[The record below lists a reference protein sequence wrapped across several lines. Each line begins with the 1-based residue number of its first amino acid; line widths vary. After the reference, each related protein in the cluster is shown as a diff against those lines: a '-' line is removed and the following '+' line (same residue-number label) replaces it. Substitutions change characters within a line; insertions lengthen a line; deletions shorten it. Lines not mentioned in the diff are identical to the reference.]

1 MSLEA
6 PHILL
11 LSDTNM
17 ANAAALLRKKV
28 KGSLVQEV
36 PFNQIPVL
44 LIQEDHKIWSNHYD
58 LLIWWCREEAIKSF
72 TINELT
78 FFFERISGKAN
89 FSLWVGFGMGSQN
102 PMDQFELKK
111 LHRLYELNALLV
123 NHCMANPVQRFYVP
137 EDFLIEKNTTAK
149 HSADLW
155 YLTKTLWHKTVYER
169 LADVA
174 GIFIHQLKGGA
185 VKLVVSDLDDTLW
198 GGIVGD
204 DGWEHLALGGHHA
217 TGEAFSDVQEILLN
231 WKSRGVLLAVVS
243 KNDEQTALEAI
254 RKHPEMKISEQDLT
268 GWKINWKD
276 KAENIAALASE
287 LNIGLQHILFLDDNP
302 AERERIRQTL
312 PEVYVPEIPSNKL
325 EVPYFLKQL
334 SQLPLLNR
342 MSEED
347 KQRAELY
354 RQEQARKQESALYG
368 SMEDWI
374 RSLEMKI
381 TFRPLTT
388 DNLVR
393 AVQLLNKTNQMNLR
407 TRRMSDHELLRW
419 ANHSDHWFYTVSV
432 EDRFG
437 AAGLTGLLGVRK
449 ESDSLILEDF
459 VLSCRVMGR
468 KVEACMIAFAVK
480 KAAKLGL
487 KKIIAELIPT
497 AKNNPCK
504 EVFNSL
510 CDDCNELTFTWE
522 VEDKHRYPKGIK
534 IVEENC

>member
-6 PHILL
+6 PRILL
-11 LSDTNM
+11 LSDTNT
-17 ANAAALLRKKV
+17 ANATALLRKKI
-28 KGSLVQEV
+28 KGSVIQEI
-36 PFNQIPVL
+36 PYNQIPVL
-44 LIQEDHKIWSNHYD
+44 LIQEDHTIWSNHYD
-58 LLIWWCREEAIKSF
+58 LLIWWCREEAIKGF
-72 TINELT
+72 TINELS
-78 FFFERISGKAN
+78 FFFERISGKAD

-102 PMDQFELKK
+102 PVDQFELKQ

-123 NHCMANPVQRFYVP
+123 THCMANPVQRFYVP
-137 EDFLIEKNTTAK
+137 EDFLTEKNKTAK

-169 LADVA
+169 LAEVTCV
-174 GIFIHQLKGGA
+174 IIHQLKGGA

-204 DGWEHLALGGHHA
+204 DGWEHLALGGHNA
-217 TGEAFSDVQEILLN
+217 IGEAFSDVQEILLN

-243 KNDEQTALEAI
+243 KNEEQTALEAI
-254 RKHPEMKISEQDLT
+254 KKHPEMKIKEQDLV

-276 KAENIAALASE
+276 KAENIAALAKE

-302 AERERIRQTL
+302 AERERVRLAL
-312 PEVYVPEIPSNKL
+312 PEVYVPDLPSNKL

-342 MSEED
+342 ISEED

-354 RQEQARKQESALYG
+354 RQEQARKQDCALHG

-388 DNLVR
+388 DNLMR
-393 AVQLLNKTNQMNLR
+393 ATQLLNKTNQMNLR
-407 TRRMSDHELLRW
+407 TRRMGEQELLRW
-419 ANHSDHWFYTVSV
+419 AQEKGNEFYTVSV
-432 EDRFG
+432 EDKFG
-437 AAGLTGLLGVRK
+437 SAGLTGLLGMRK
-449 ESDSLILEDF
+449 ESESLILEDF

-468 KVEACMIAFAVK
+468 QVEACMITFAIK
-480 KAAKLGL
+480 TAAKQGL

-504 EVFNSL
+504 ELFNRL

-522 VEDKHRYPKGIK
+522 VGDKHSYPEGIK
-534 IVEENC
+534 IVEEPC